1 MRLRK
6 FDLPP
11 EVSDNTFRA
20 FLRLYQLETW
30 TREMVYLE
38 LKAYYGLDWWNEAES
53 ALRRARIP
61 VHLTERY
68 LARDKRHP
76 HISTPEND
84 PLWFISFDSLL
95 KVIFDPKH
103 WKLFKSYF
111 TTKGLLRMRLEEILP
126 IRNRVAHCRSLHTY
140 DVDRLN
146 QFMRDFD
153 QGFWRF
159 CTSYG
164 DQYQFTNTLAKNDV
178 YSYFMTA
185 KKENINLFYSMR
197 PYVRGRK
204 PKVQLGPD
212 FIYDFTVYTR
222 YPSRYFDY
230 ERILKYT
237 RSVHRFVLHIM
248 LDGSQHSLRVT
259 FPSTLSSK
267 TIIEAAE
274 RFADVAHNTYSLYP
288 LVRQSGEVEKDKA
301 DETDYSR
308 EAEERNR
315 PFQEIAS
322 NWPHYVVPS
331 SHPYTFLDRECP
343 CSFFG

>member
-11 EVSDNTFRA
+11 EVSDNTFKA

-38 LKAYYGLDWWNEAES
+38 LKAYYGLDWWSEAQG
-53 ALRRARIP
+53 ALTRAKFN
-61 VHLTERY
+61 VKVTDRY
-68 LARDKRHP
+68 VARDKRHP

-84 PLWFISFDSLL
+84 PLWFISLDSLL
-95 KVIFDPKH
+95 KIIFDPKL
-103 WKLFKSYF
+103 WKLFAGYF
-111 TTKGLLRMRLEEILP
+111 TTKKLLRMRLEEILP
-126 IRNRVAHCRSLHTY
+126 IRNRVAHCRSLHAY

-164 DQYQFTNTLAKNDV
+164 DQYQFTNALANNDV
-178 YSYFMTA
+178 YSHFMAT
-185 KKENINLFYSMR
+185 KRENINLFYSVR
-197 PYVRGRK
+197 PYVRTRK
-204 PKVQLGPD
+204 ARVQLGPD
-212 FIYDFTVYTR
+212 FIYDFTVNTR

-237 RSVHRFVLHIM
+237 RSVHRFALHIM

-259 FPSTLSSK
+259 FPSTLTSK

-274 RFADVAHNTYSLYP
+274 RFADVAHNTYNAFP
-288 LVRQSGEVEKDKA
+288 LATPPSEVEKEKA
-301 DETDYSR
+301 DETDYFR
-308 EAEERNR
+308 EHEERNR

-322 NWPHYVVPS
+322 NWPHYVVPP

>member
-6 FDLPP
+6 LDLPP
-11 EVSDNTFRA
+11 EVSDNTFEA

-38 LKAYYGLDWWNEAES
+38 LKAYYGLDWWNEAEN

-61 VHLTERY
+61 PHLTERY
-68 LARDKRHP
+68 VARDKRHP

-103 WKLFKSYF
+103 WKLFESYF
-111 TTKGLLRMRLEEILP
+111 TTKRLLRMRLEEILP
-126 IRNRVAHCRSLHTY
+126 IRNRVAHCRSLHAY

-146 QFMRDFD
+146 QFIRDFD
-153 QGFWRF
+153 QGLWRF

-164 DQYQFTNTLAKNDV
+164 DLYQFTKALAKNDV
-178 YSYFMTA
+178 YSYFVAA
-185 KKENINLFYSMR
+185 KKENLNLFYSVR
-197 PYVRGRK
+197 PYVRDRK

-212 FIYDFTVYTR
+212 FIYDFTINTR
-222 YPSRYFDY
+222 YPTRYFDY
-230 ERILKYT
+230 ERILKFT
-237 RSVHRFVLHIM
+237 RSLHRFVLHIM
-248 LDGSQHSLRVT
+248 LDGSQHTLRVT
-259 FPSTLSSK
+259 FPSTLSSE

-274 RFADVAHNTYSLYP
+274 GFAKVAHNAYNVFP
-288 LVRQSGEVEKDKA
+288 LVAKPGEVEKDKV
-301 DETDYSR
+301 DETDYFR